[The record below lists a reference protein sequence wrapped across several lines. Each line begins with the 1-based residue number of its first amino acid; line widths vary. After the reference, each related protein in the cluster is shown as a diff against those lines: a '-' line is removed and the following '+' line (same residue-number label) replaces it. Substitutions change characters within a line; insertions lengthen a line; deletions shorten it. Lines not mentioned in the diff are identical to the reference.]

1 MTVELEDRLYTST
14 EVADVLGVSLR
25 SIYRYLEEN
34 KLQADVKTA
43 TGRHRFSKQNILQF
57 LYPLGN
63 TVSQAGQSPRMQV
76 QAAPVQQVKQEAKSE
91 VQIKPL
97 PTIVQ
102 EAQAVTPQETQE
114 PVDWLAKFREAAEKY
129 KQEAVQAVSTPAPA
143 LESPQFAQPL
153 SSSPLQPVSHP
164 QEVQTKYYY
173 KSNVGGL
180 KDIAQQLD
188 KSARKSGVP
197 YAFTMQAG
205 LSLHK
210 PIKPFS
216 ILHAYVR
223 AQDRDL
229 FERMLELSG
238 SDENAAQLCLFTT
251 DSQTI
256 FAAAKEMHGLFV
268 VSDLQI
274 KKDLLDNG
282 EEDLAAELGN

>member
-114 PVDWLAKFREAAEKY
+114 PVDWLRSEEHTSELQSQSNLVF
-129 KQEAVQAVSTPAPA
+129 
-143 LESPQFAQPL
+143 PL
-153 SSSPLQPVSHP
+153 
-164 QEVQTKYYY
+164 
-173 KSNVGGL
+173 
-180 KDIAQQLD
+180 
-188 KSARKSGVP
+188 
-197 YAFTMQAG
+197 
-205 LSLHK
+205 
-210 PIKPFS
+210 
-216 ILHAYVR
+216 
-223 AQDRDL
+223 
-229 FERMLELSG
+229 
-238 SDENAAQLCLFTT
+238 
-251 DSQTI
+251 
-256 FAAAKEMHGLFV
+256 
-268 VSDLQI
+268 
-274 KKDLLDNG
+274 
-282 EEDLAAELGN
+282 